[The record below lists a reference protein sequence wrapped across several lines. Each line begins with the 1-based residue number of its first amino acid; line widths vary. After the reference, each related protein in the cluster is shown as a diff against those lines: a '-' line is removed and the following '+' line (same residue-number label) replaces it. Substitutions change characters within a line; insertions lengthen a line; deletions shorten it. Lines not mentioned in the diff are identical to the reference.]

1 MFINIII
8 HYLYDKLNKYVLI
21 MTSQKLIK
29 YFNKKGGTRN
39 D

>member
-21 MTSQKLIK
+21 MTAQKLIK
-29 YFNKKGGTRN
+29 YFNKKGVIEN